1 MPMEKIKPVNKHI
14 SVCHVTTAH
23 ARTSSRIFD
32 KFCKSAE
39 TDGYNVTY
47 LVADGGQNETIDNVN
62 IIALPKAKN
71 RLFRFFVTP
80 FLMVRT
86 ARALEAD
93 IYQLHDP
100 ELLLSAL
107 FFRKKKN
114 IVLFDFHEDYPLQLL
129 NRDYLKFGVKKIA
142 AWLVKNI
149 QFFISKRLDG
159 AITATS
165 TIGQKFVNRGI
176 KTQVIRNLP
185 KSEFFDREYVDWAQR
200 ENWIVHVGTLTK
212 DRGIEELVDALPLM
226 KQKARLKLC
235 GVFSDPQFL
244 AHLKTKDG
252 WQYVD
257 YLGFLDRGSVAE
269 IVSHSKAGLVTLHPA
284 RNYME
289 EIRFVVPYNIHMK
302 QWVPVNKIDT
312 LIPKY
317 KNDGFVFI
325 PSSLPVIQNRNKQ
338 MYKYKKTHTIDF
350 YIDEHDNM
358 YGSSDGK
365 LVLFDNFV
373 PTENDTNLHSG
384 VYECE
389 LVETRSNK
397 FIFKRVI
404 QRLDKKC
411 GNDVDTINS
420 TIKAITINK
429 ISYED
434 LVDICTT

>member
-1 MPMEKIKPVNKHI
+1 M
-14 SVCHVTTAH
+14 S
-23 ARTSSRIFD
+23 FD
-32 KFCKSAE
+32 KKAHVFEWIKRLWVHE
-39 TDGYNVTY
+39 TRKTE
-47 LVADGGQNETIDNVN
+47 LFIPFS
-62 IIALPKAKN
+62 LPVSLDIHNAKN
-71 RLFRFFVTP
+71 
-80 FLMVRT
+80 
-86 ARALEAD
+86 
-93 IYQLHDP
+93 
-100 ELLLSAL
+100 
-107 FFRKKKN
+107 
-114 IVLFDFHEDYPLQLL
+114 LL
-129 NRDYLKFGVKKIA
+129 NRDMEYLVSEKSDGFRCMVLFAFYTEDDEDVPFIAFIDRDYKIE
-142 AWLVKNI
+142 WH
-149 QFFISKRLDG
+149 SM
-159 AITATS
+159 
-165 TIGQKFVNRGI
+165 
-176 KTQVIRNLP
+176 RNSDSSL
-185 KSEFFDREYVDWAQR
+185 FD
-200 ENWIVHVGTLTK
+200 GTLL
-212 DRGIEELVDALPLM
+212 DCERIEHEFIILDTIAIN
-226 KQKARLKLC
+226 
-235 GVFSDPQFL
+235 G
-244 AHLKTKDG
+244 
-252 WQYVD
+252 YVK
-257 YLGFLDRGSVAE
+257 YNKHFYEREMSA
-269 IVSHSKAGLVTLHPA
+269 K
-284 RNYME
+284 NYME

-312 LIPKY
+312 LTPKY

-429 ISYED
+429 ISYQD
-434 LVDICTT
+434 LVNICTT